1 MSFGWERVGG
11 YASVLAAEQWCD
23 RAGIARNDRDI
34 RDTADGVE
42 LLVRATAMDDKES
55 EPRKNGF
62 W

>member
-1 MSFGWERVGG
+1 MSFGWERVGS
-11 YASVLAAEQWCD
+11 YRTVDAAEEWCD

-34 RDTADGVE
+34 RNTADGVE
-42 LLVRATAMDDKES
+42 LLVRATAMDGKES